1 MDDEIKW
8 NSGARDNGDDVG
20 RKIFAPSLI
29 DSHTH
34 TPIPN
39 HPGLHKELLVA
50 LSCTHNL
57 AKLGVCCDKFGDFG
71 FLTWNTSR

>member
-1 MDDEIKW
+1 MGMMLAEKYLLP
-8 NSGARDNGDDVG
+8 V
-20 RKIFAPSLI
+20 SL
-29 DSHTH
+29 SHTH
-34 TPIPN
+34 SPIPN

-71 FLTWNTSR
+71 FLTWNTHIDTTKPNPNSK